1 MFISI
6 ERHYYIPYTLFC
18 FRLSLAIP
26 LDREGYS
33 RCSMYDVNY
42 TLILLN
48 ESYVPNPLWPTK
60 TCQHGWEFN
69 YSDVPYAT
77 VATEVRQEIFNLQV
91 PLFDCFFFLLF

>member
-1 MFISI
+1 
-6 ERHYYIPYTLFC
+6 
-18 FRLSLAIP
+18 
-26 LDREGYS
+26 
-33 RCSMYDVNY
+33 MYDGNY

-77 VATEVRQEIFNLQV
+77 VATKVRQEIFNLQL
-91 PLFDCFFFLLF
+91 PLFDCFLFLSFYYFFSLILLFTYYFFFYILVYNI